1 MKIFKKGFRNKS
13 FFVNYCKIIPYFAR
27 KIEMYVIIKVGDIT
41 YERKNRE
48 FCSNDRKL
56 L

>member
-13 FFVNYCKIIPYFAR
+13 FFVNNCKIIPYYVR
-27 KIEMYVIIKVGDIT
+27 KIRMYAIIKVGDIP
-41 YERKNRE
+41 YDRKNRK
-48 FCSNDRKL
+48 FHSNDRKL